1 MSNNFDSDDMTGMY
15 DTNDISQN
23 KALSIVAYIP
33 VLFLITWLAAGHS
46 PYAKFN
52 ANQGLILTIFAAAA
66 AIINKFI
73 GFVIGWI
80 PFVGDVIS
88 WLVWMVLSISVLAFM
103 IIGIVN
109 AAQGKAKKLPF
120 IGDLINAIH

>member
-1 MSNNFDSDDMTGMY
+1 MSNNFDSDDLTGMY
-15 DTNDISQN
+15 DTNDINQN

-66 AIINKFI
+66 AIVNKFI

-80 PFVGDVIS
+80 PIYRRCYFVACLDGS
-88 WLVWMVLSISVLAFM
+88 QHSRP
-103 IIGIVN
+103 GVN
-109 AAQGKAKKLPF
+109 DNRYCKRRTGQG
-120 IGDLINAIH
+120 

>member
-1 MSNNFDSDDMTGMY
+1 MSNNFDSDDLTGMY
-15 DTNDISQN
+15 DTNDINQN

-33 VLFLITWLAAGHS
+33 VLFLITWLAA
-46 PYAKFN
+46 KFN

-66 AIINKFI
+66 AIVNKFI

-80 PFVGDVIS
+80 PFIGDVIS
-88 WLVWMVLSISVLAFM
+88 WLVWMVLSIAVLALM

-109 AAQGKAKKLPF
+109 AAQGKAKKLPL

>member
-1 MSNNFDSDDMTGMY
+1 MSNNFDSDDLTGMY
-15 DTNDISQN
+15 DTNDINQN

-66 AIINKFI
+66 AMTTAAAAATTAVDAAARLCNRLDTIYRRCY
-73 GFVIGWI
+73 FVACLDGSQHSR
-80 PFVGDVIS
+80 PG
-88 WLVWMVLSISVLAFM
+88 
-103 IIGIVN
+103 VN
-109 AAQGKAKKLPF
+109 DNRYCKRRTGQG
-120 IGDLINAIH
+120 

>member
-1 MSNNFDSDDMTGMY
+1 MSNNFDSDDLTGMY
-15 DTNDISQN
+15 DTNDINQN

-66 AIINKFI
+66 AIVNKF
-73 GFVIGWI
+73 IGWI
-80 PFVGDVIS
+80 PFIGDVIS
-88 WLVWMVLSISVLAFM
+88 WLVWMVLSIAVLALM

-109 AAQGKAKKLPF
+109 AAQGKAKKLPL

>member
-1 MSNNFDSDDMTGMY
+1 MSNNFDSDDLTGMY
-15 DTNDISQN
+15 DTNDINQN

-66 AIINKFI
+66 AIVNKFI
-73 GFVIGWI
+73 
-80 PFVGDVIS
+80 GDVIS
-88 WLVWMVLSISVLAFM
+88 WLVWMVLSIAVLALM

-109 AAQGKAKKLPF
+109 AAQGKAKKLPL

>member
-1 MSNNFDSDDMTGMY
+1 MSNNFDSDDLTGMY
-15 DTNDISQN
+15 DTNDINQN

-66 AIINKFI
+66 AIVNKFI

-80 PFVGDVIS
+80 PFIGDVIS
-88 WLVWMVLSISVLAFM
+88 C
-103 IIGIVN
+103 IVN
-109 AAQGKAKKLPF
+109 AAQGKAKKLPL